1 MAGRPA
7 QPPIGAVLAQTTR
20 RISRAFD
27 AALSAAGGSLP
38 MWLILL
44 SLTTGKGG
52 NQREIADAVGIRSA
66 TLTHHLNAM
75 ETAGLV
81 TRRRDL
87 ADRRE
92 HVVELTTAGAQKFA
106 QLRTAAMAFDA
117 RLRAGFDP
125 EELAGLAALLNR
137 LATNAGPPSKETQN
151 PHA

>member
-1 MAGRPA
+1 MAGRPTH
-7 QPPIGAVLAQTTR
+7 PPIGAVLAQTAR
-20 RISRAFD
+20 KVHRAFD
-27 AALSAAGGSLP
+27 AALGTAGGSLP

-44 SLTTGKGG
+44 SLTTGEGG

-66 TLTHHLNAM
+66 TLTHHLNTM

-81 TRRRDL
+81 TRRRDP

-92 HVVELTTAGAQKFA
+92 HVVELTAAGAARFA
-106 QLRTAAMAFDA
+106 ELRTAAMAFDA

-125 EELAGLAALLNR
+125 GELAGLADLLNR
-137 LATNAGPPSKETQN
+137 LATNAGATSKEMTP